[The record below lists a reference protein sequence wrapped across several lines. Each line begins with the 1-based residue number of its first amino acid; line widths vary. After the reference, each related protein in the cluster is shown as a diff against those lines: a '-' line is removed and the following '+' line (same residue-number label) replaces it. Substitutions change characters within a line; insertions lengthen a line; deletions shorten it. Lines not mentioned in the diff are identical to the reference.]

1 MKKLKIIK
9 ILGVKGD
16 MHNNEGVLMREVG
29 FTNYTEGLR
38 GFLGIE

>member
-9 ILGVKGD
+9 ILKGD

-38 GFLGIE
+38 GILKIA